1 MPRERKKQPGR
12 ELPLEQMS
20 SQPLLPVIR
29 DYRLERDSAI
39 TRKVDRLM
47 ETWNTGLSGEAVYV
61 AQCLIVCG
69 LPLKNSAATHAVR
82 SARLSDGSFIK
93 VTFSRASPHVPLP
106 FWQDRAMVHFLT
118 HRAVTRKSPMLQ
130 WERVNEYLAL
140 FGLHEAS
147 GWNYRTVQERF
158 IRVAYMD
165 ILVEYLDKAGRQIS
179 LLKAPLIE
187 GARVSGDVD
196 EAGNW
201 VPSESLSKALS
212 NSSTARVGQVFYE
225 KLLKKPVPVPIELL
239 RVTHGSPRIQDYALF
254 IYWRSFAGRETSLIP
269 WHALKNQFADE
280 DTNPR
285 RWPQLFKKALVV
297 LRALPAPFN
306 SIQATVSSQG
316 LRIEPLAP
324 GTSFFSDH
332 PKSHD
337 LPQQSARSGD

>member
-1 MPRERKKQPGR
+1 MLDMPRARKKEPGR
-12 ELPLEQMS
+12 ELAGEGPDR
-20 SQPLLPVIR
+20 QPLLPAIR
-29 DYRLERDSAI
+29 DYRLERESAI
-39 TRKVDRLM
+39 TRKVDQLM
-47 ETWNTGLSGEAVYV
+47 ETWNAGLSGEAIYV

-69 LPLKNSAATHAVR
+69 LPLKNSTATHAVR

-93 VTFSRASPHVPLP
+93 VTFSRASPHIPLP

-130 WERVNEYLAL
+130 WERVNEYLSL
-140 FGLHEAS
+140 FGLHESS

-165 ILVEYLDKAGRQIS
+165 ILVEYLDKIGRQLS

-187 GARVSGDVD
+187 GARVNGDVD
-196 EAGNW
+196 EEGNW
-201 VPSESLSKALS
+201 VPSESMSKVLS

-254 IYWRSFAGRETSLIP
+254 IYWRSFAGREASLIP
-269 WHALKNQFADE
+269 WSALRNQFADE

-285 RWPQLFKKALVV
+285 RWPQVFKKAIAV
-297 LRALPAPFN
+297 LKTLPAPFN
-306 SIQATVSSQG
+306 LIEAVATPQG
-316 LRIEPLAP
+316 LQIQPLPA
-324 GTSFFSDH
+324 GTSFFANH
-332 PKSHD
+332 PKFD
-337 LPQQSARSGD
+337 ELPQQSVR